1 MGKYVLAYRGGKMA
15 DTEEAQQ
22 AAMAA
27 WGAWFGSLGSAVVD
41 GGNPFGPG
49 TAVTSSGAAGASTAG
64 LTGYSIL
71 SAPDLDAAA
80 KLAAGCPIVQEGG
93 TVDVYETLEVG

>member
-1 MGKYVLAYRGGKMA
+1 MGKYVLAYRGGGMA

-27 WGAWFGSLGSAVVD
+27 WGAWFESLGSAVVD
-41 GGNPFGPG
+41 GGAPFGPSA
-49 TAVTSSGAAGASTAG
+49 AVGGGEATSG

-71 SAPDLDAAA
+71 DAADLA
-80 KLAAGCPIVQEGG
+80 NVLKLAEGCPALAAGGA
-93 TVDVYETLEVG
+93 VDVYEAIDVAM